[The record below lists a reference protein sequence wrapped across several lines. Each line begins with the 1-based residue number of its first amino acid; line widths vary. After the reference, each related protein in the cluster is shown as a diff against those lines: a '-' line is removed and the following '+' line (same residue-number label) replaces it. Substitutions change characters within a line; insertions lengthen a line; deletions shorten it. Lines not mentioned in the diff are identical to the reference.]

1 MKKISFS
8 VKKKLR
14 KSSSLVNFKEKK
26 SLKKYSQDNNC
37 ERKSFYE
44 SLLLLIKNCQTY
56 FLSSLS
62 QQNNIKNVL
71 QNGNRM
77 PVKFTKNI
85 LTKLK
90 RNLELIQTQKLDN
103 LNNMKI
109 ELNNRKT
116 DLHNII
122 KFSLKRK
129 EINQLRDMNFLY
141 ENEIQKL
148 ESLIN
153 LRNKNLFL
161 IKSYNCFLEMF
172 EERFCKSIKS
182 YEEIEMLYKEKS
194 INAKNILIKTE
205 IEIIETEKKIGKMR
219 EEINSIKNK
228 IIEEE
233 NTILK
238 INNIKEDT
246 QEKNVFPIKKQYDE
260 GPNKKKVNFK
270 LFLDDK
276 KEKEKVKE
284 KLNNFSSNRC
294 KYFNFINK
302 NLLHKSKIKFEKNI
316 RRNSNI
322 SCPDINSYKHLK
334 KISSLCL
341 KNTKINKNINF
352 TLFHNKTISDNER
365 TTISSFNDKTMNTEN
380 ILNKT
385 F

>member
-1 MKKISFS
+1 MS
-8 VKKKLR
+8 
-14 KSSSLVNFKEKK
+14 
-26 SLKKYSQDNNC
+26 
-37 ERKSFYE
+37 
-44 SLLLLIKNCQTY
+44 
-56 FLSSLS
+56 
-62 QQNNIKNVL
+62 
-71 QNGNRM
+71 
-77 PVKFTKNI
+77 VKFTKNI
-85 LTKLK
+85 LIELK
-90 RNLELIQTQKLDN
+90 SNLELIQNQKLDN

-205 IEIIETEKKIGKMR
+205 IEIIETEKKIEKMR

-233 NTILK
+233 NNILK

-246 QEKNVFPIKKQYDE
+246 QEKNVFPIKKQNDQ

-270 LFLDDK
+270 LFLDDN

-284 KLNNFSSNRC
+284 KLNNFSNNRSKC
-294 KYFNFINK
+294 FNFINK
-302 NLLHKSKIKFEKNI
+302 KLLHKSKIKFEKNI

-322 SCPDINSYKHLK
+322 SCPDINSYKYLK

-365 TTISSFNDKTMNTEN
+365 TTISSFNDKTMDTEN
-380 ILNKT
+380 IVNKT